1 MIMSRRRE
9 FVDTSHRDL
18 SLTRQ
23 CKLLHISRTGLYYKP
38 KGESALNLSL
48 MEKIDRQHLKT
59 PWYGARQMARFLR
72 RHGYCVSRKRISRL
86 MRKMG
91 VVALAPG
98 PQTSKRNKAHAVY
111 PYLLRDLKITN
122 ANQVWCTDVTF
133 IPMQHGFLYLVAI
146 MDWHT
151 RHVLSWRLST
161 TQDTNMCLE
170 ALEEAVENYGVPQI
184 FNTDQG
190 SQFTSTA
197 WIEALKSK
205 DIKISMDGK
214 GCWVDNVFIERL
226 WRSLKYECIYIN
238 AFDTFKEA
246 WAGIN
251 HWMNYYNDERPH
263 SSLNDK
269 TPGEVYLKMAA

>member
-23 CKLLHISRTGLYYKP
+23 CKLLHISRAGLYYKP

-246 WAGIN
+246 WASIN

>member
-23 CKLLHISRTGLYYKP
+23 CKLLHISRAGLYYKP

-269 TPGEVYLKMAA
+269 TPSEVYLKMAA

>member
-111 PYLLRDLKITN
+111 PYLLRDLQITN

-151 RHVLSWRLST
+151 RHVLSWRVST

-251 HWMNYYNDERPH
+251 HWMNYYNDARPH

>member
-23 CKLLHISRTGLYYKP
+23 CKLLHISRAGLYYKP

-151 RHVLSWRLST
+151 RHVLSWRVST

>member
-23 CKLLHISRTGLYYKP
+23 CKLLHISRAGLYYKP

-151 RHVLSWRLST
+151 HHVLSWRVST

>member
-111 PYLLRDLKITN
+111 PYLLRDLQITN

-151 RHVLSWRLST
+151 RHVLSWRVST

>member
-1 MIMSRRRE
+1 
-9 FVDTSHRDL
+9 
-18 SLTRQ
+18 
-23 CKLLHISRTGLYYKP
+23 
-38 KGESALNLSL
+38 
-48 MEKIDRQHLKT
+48 
-59 PWYGARQMARFLR
+59 
-72 RHGYCVSRKRISRL
+72 
-86 MRKMG
+86 
-91 VVALAPG
+91 
-98 PQTSKRNKAHAVY
+98 
-111 PYLLRDLKITN
+111 
-122 ANQVWCTDVTF
+122 
-133 IPMQHGFLYLVAI
+133 
-146 MDWHT
+146 
-151 RHVLSWRLST
+151 
-161 TQDTNMCLE
+161 MCLE

-197 WIEALKSK
+197 WIAALKSK

-269 TPGEVYLKMAA
+269 TPSEVYLKMAA